1 MSKWKYYNHAA
12 LPIVA
17 PYMDPDVSE
26 IGNGKI
32 WDIPGKPLLARWTT
46 DFDCEHETNWWYVIK
61 DTAFDISELKSKR
74 RYEINKGRKN
84 FTVRLIEPRNYKE
97 ELFKIQVKA
106 FAAYPAKYRPQVDK
120 DAFFKQIDS
129 WDKLPV
135 FGAFFKT
142 DDKLCGYSLLEPED
156 ERFIRFSV
164 QKTDPDYEGYGLNAV
179 LVEAILMHHSEFLA
193 NNGIICDG
201 ERSVSHETNFQDYL
215 EKYFGFRKAYCV
227 LHVVYKPIL
236 RPIVFVLYP
245 FRNLIKKLDK
255 IKAVHMIVALLNM
268 ESINRSSK

>member
-1 MSKWKYYNHAA
+1 MKYLLYRKKGIKGACEGCEDLNIISFRPTPVKLTTMGESVSIGGRFVRLMFFLLTRGKAYILCVKNDHNK
-12 LPIVA
+12 IVHT
-17 PYMDPDVSE
+17 S
-26 IGNGKI
+26 
-32 WDIPGKPLLARWTT
+32 
-46 DFDCEHETNWWYVIK
+46 YVIPK
-61 DTAFDISELKSKR
+61 CSK
-74 RYEINKGRKN
+74 
-84 FTVRLIEPRNYKE
+84 FSFMAKE
-97 ELFKIQVKA
+97 DWEN
-106 FAAYPAKYRPQVDK
+106 
-120 DAFFKQIDS
+120 
-129 WDKLPV
+129 
-135 FGAFFKT
+135 
-142 DDKLCGYSLLEPED
+142 KLCGYSLLEPED
-156 ERFIRFSV
+156 ERFIRFSI
-164 QKTDPDYEGYGLNAV
+164 QKTDPDYEGYGLNAA